1 MTQKMSF
8 EHFLEF
14 KADEID
20 NAAYALITALLR
32 THPEQSYEEILS
44 WDMSVIGAVV
54 EAAKSTLEKM
64 GKQTCFPY
72 YEEEICCFSTASCK
86 TANCY
91 FDDDRR
97 NDEE

>member
-1 MTQKMSF
+1 
-8 EHFLEF
+8 
-14 KADEID
+14 
-20 NAAYALITALLR
+20 
-32 THPEQSYEEILS
+32 
-44 WDMSVIGAVV
+44 MSVIGAVV

>member
-1 MTQKMSF
+1 MAQKMSF

-20 NAAYALITALLR
+20 NAAYALIVALLR

-54 EAAKSTLEKM
+54 EDAKSTLEKM

-72 YEEEICCFSTASCK
+72 YEEEICCFRTASCK
-86 TANCY
+86 TATCY